1 MTKALRR
8 MWRRVSNFVTRRR
21 GAQRLLEEMEEHVA
35 MLQEIQLK
43 VSQQFPQLTH
53 VGKEYTLADL
63 RQDLD
68 EVIAIAQDHLT
79 FSGEDEPDRDL

>member
-1 MTKALRR
+1 MPYCGAIKPGEVAL
-8 MWRRVSNFVTRRR
+8 
-21 GAQRLLEEMEEHVA
+21 MEELVA

-43 VSQQFPQLTH
+43 VSQQFPQLPH